1 MRSDS
6 QFDSL
11 PLTYVLPDKTNCTT
25 LAAED
30 LATHTSEWV
39 MPLSTTYRERFEIF
53 ELPPNPQGL
62 AALQQLNILETFN
75 LSAMG
80 FNSADYLHTHIEA
93 KKLAFADRAKFYADP
108 DFVSIPI
115 EGLLSKAYA
124 LERAALINMSR
135 AATTVPA
142 GVPTGHA
149 SDAGTAHEHA
159 SKVTGDTIY
168 LTTASRDNASG
179 AFMMVSLI
187 QSNFHGFGSGLVVPG
202 LGFALQDRGAL
213 FNMEETTA
221 DVYDAGKVRLLF
233 VFTVTF
239 RANPDHNHLTHVNTS
254 LFFVTFLQNWK
265 AAVSHHHS
273 RLRDKGRRAV
283 AQLWSHGWKHAAPRP
298 CADHQ
303 QHGRFRHGG
312 AGKWRRGALL
322 PYRQLTADWK
332 RDARRRIDDA

>member
-1 MRSDS
+1 MLVMLWVRRASWYLDRGS
-6 QFDSL
+6 VHPFVLGFLGGFRLIRFIKNDIIFDYPVCLKSGKREL
-11 PLTYVLPDKTNCTT
+11 KFSHNFRTIPLHTYTAVGGDM
-25 LAAED
+25 
-30 LATHTSEWV
+30 S
-39 MPLSTTYRERFEIF
+39 
-53 ELPPNPQGL
+53 
-62 AALQQLNILETFN
+62 AALFARH
-75 LSAMG
+75 LS
-80 FNSADYLHTHIEA
+80 
-93 KKLAFADRAKFYADP
+93 
-108 DFVSIPI
+108 
-115 EGLLSKAYA
+115 
-124 LERAALINMSR
+124 
-135 AATTVPA
+135 
-142 GVPTGHA
+142 
-149 SDAGTAHEHA
+149 
-159 SKVTGDTIY
+159 
-168 LTTASRDNASG
+168 
-179 AFMMVSLI
+179 
-187 QSNFHGFGSGLVVPG
+187 PG